1 MSSNVASSSTS
12 VPVIPL
18 PTFEEVKGYNAVE
31 LNVFLKER
39 LSDIDNH
46 IDTLTAEE
54 VKGSIFFKLTYEGLK
69 AYGIPLGASTMIVNL
84 INEYKGRY
92 KRRKIDDEEEI
103 QSDNYDNES
112 LEKVWKAFKEATIDD
127 NVLNLSN
134 DASYFLGVD
143 DYGNPIST
151 IFIRDCY
158 LDLSK
163 IIFESNRSRWR
174 ITGNPGIGK
183 TFFGYYLL
191 YIIAK
196 ANRTVVYHQHHRSP
210 ILFSEDKVYCSK
222 VDDIHLFKDYLGK
235 NDTWYIVDAREPMEF
250 RGKTILVCSPQMTY
264 YKTFDSLGIN
274 VRYMP
279 VWSLAEIDICRDKI
293 DIFKHL
299 TKEEVRTLHYK
310 WGGIPR
316 FVLFHA
322 RNYNSQKQLDAAII
336 EVEKS
341 IMYFVGETS
350 SGNSAN
356 HNLVHICTNVPVKEA
371 DQAEEVDQEE
381 EAGQEEEA
389 RNIQNKGKGREIEGS
404 STSATLVN
412 SADLATST
420 DSKLAD
426 KMSYYSERILEFA
439 SDYVSEMVI
448 NKLAE
453 KHKQE
458 LLDFVNSSDDL
469 NEFGSLRGTMFERLA
484 HRKLLRGGKFKVRP
498 IDRDFKR
505 NDPRLVLNNME
516 KVLFSDIDDIG
527 DATNTSG
534 TTKYYI
540 PTQKNNKSFDSFIP
554 TNKFFQMTI
563 AERHPI
569 VKSGLEKYIRGI
581 TRPDEE
587 ISFYFVLPET
597 RFTTYSIHTTKKTVI
612 NKKPAW
618 FGRFKQY
625 ALELD
630 LKIEDI

>member
-1 MSSNVASSSTS
+1 MSSNVASSSAG
-12 VPVIPL
+12 VPVISL
-18 PTFEEVKGYNAVE
+18 PTFEEVRGYNAVE
-31 LNVFLKER
+31 LNGFLKGR
-39 LSDIDNH
+39 LGNIDNH
-46 IDTLTAEE
+46 IDTLAAGE
-54 VKGSIFFKLTYEGLK
+54 VDGSIFFDLTYEGLK
-69 AYGIPLGASTMIVNL
+69 AHGISLGASTKIMKL
-84 INEYKGRY
+84 INEYKGGY
-92 KRRKIDDEEEI
+92 KRRKIDDEEEVK
-103 QSDNYDNES
+103 SDNYDNES
-112 LEKVWKAFKEATIDD
+112 LEKVWKAFKDATIDD

-134 DASYFLGVD
+134 DASYLLGVD
-143 DYGNPIST
+143 DYENPITT

-196 ANRTVVYHQHHRSP
+196 ANGTVIYHQHHRSP
-210 ILFSEDKVYCSK
+210 ILFSEDKVYC
-222 VDDIHLFKDYLGK
+222 
-235 NDTWYIVDAREPMEF
+235 NAREPMEF
-250 RGKTILVCSPQMTY
+250 RGKTILVCSPQTTY

-299 TKEEVRTLHYK
+299 TKEEVLALHYK

-322 RNYNSQKQLDAAII
+322 LNYNSQKQLDSAII
-336 EVEKS
+336 EVENS

-350 SGNSAN
+350 SGNSAI
-356 HNLVHICTNVPVKEA
+356 HNLVHICTNVPLKEA

-412 SADLATST
+412 PTISADLATSI

-426 KMSYYSERILEFA
+426 KMSYYSEYILEFA
-439 SDYVSEMVI
+439 SDYVSEMVM

-458 LLDFVNSSDDL
+458 LLDFVNSSEDL

-498 IDRDFKR
+498 IDLYFKR
-505 NDPRLVLNNME
+505 NDPFLVLNNME
-516 KVLFSDIDDIG
+516 KLLFSDIDDIG

-597 RFTTYSIHTTKKTVI
+597 RFATYREQSIHTTKKTVI
-612 NKKPAW
+612 KKKPAW

-630 LKIEDI
+630 LKIKDI

>member
-1 MSSNVASSSTS
+1 MSSSSTGD
-12 VPVIPL
+12 PVIPL

-39 LSDIDNH
+39 LSEIDNH
-46 IDTLTAEE
+46 IDTLTAGE

-92 KRRKIDDEEEI
+92 KRRKIDDEEEV

-134 DASYFLGVD
+134 DASYLLGVD

-196 ANRTVVYHQHHRSP
+196 ANRTVIYHQHHRSP

-222 VDDIHLFKDYLGK
+222 VDNIHLFKDYLGK

-264 YKTFDSLGIN
+264 YKTFDFT
-274 VRYMP
+274 
-279 VWSLAEIDICRDKI
+279 WDKCTI
-293 DIFKHL
+293 HA
-299 TKEEVRTLHYK
+299 EEVRALHYK

-322 RNYNSQKQLDAAII
+322 RNYNSQRQLDAAIT

-356 HNLVHICTNVPVKEA
+356 HNLVHICTNVPVKET

-381 EAGQEEEA
+381 EAGQEEEV

-412 SADLATST
+412 PADLATST

-439 SDYVSEMVI
+439 SDYISEMVI

-498 IDRDFKR
+498 IDRDLKR
-505 NDPRLVLNNME
+505 NDPMLVLNNME

-597 RFTTYSIHTTKKTVI
+597 RFTTYREQSIHTTKKTVI
-612 NKKPAW
+612 KKKPAW

-630 LKIEDI
+630 LKIKDISSS

>member
-1 MSSNVASSSTS
+1 T
-12 VPVIPL
+12 
-18 PTFEEVKGYNAVE
+18 
-31 LNVFLKER
+31 
-39 LSDIDNH
+39 
-46 IDTLTAEE
+46 
-54 VKGSIFFKLTYEGLK
+54 
-69 AYGIPLGASTMIVNL
+69 
-84 INEYKGRY
+84 
-92 KRRKIDDEEEI
+92 
-103 QSDNYDNES
+103 
-112 LEKVWKAFKEATIDD
+112 
-127 NVLNLSN
+127 
-134 DASYFLGVD
+134 
-143 DYGNPIST
+143 T

-183 TFFGYYLL
+183 TFFSYYLL

-196 ANRTVVYHQHHRSP
+196 ANGTVIYHQHHRSP
-210 ILFSEDKVYCSK
+210 ILFSEDKVYYSK
-222 VDDIHLFKDYLGK
+222 VDNIHLFKDYLGK

-250 RGKTILVCSPQMTY
+250 RGKTILICSPQTTY
-264 YKTFDSLGIN
+264 YKTFDSLWIN

-279 VWSLAEIDICRDKI
+279 VWSLAEINICRDKI

-299 TKEEVRTLHYK
+299 TKEEVQALHYK

-322 RNYNSQKQLDAAII
+322 RNYNSQKQLDTAIT

-350 SGNSAN
+350 SGNFAS
-356 HNLVHICTNVPVKEA
+356 HKLVHIY
-371 DQAEEVDQEE
+371 
-381 EAGQEEEA
+381 
-389 RNIQNKGKGREIEGS
+389 
-404 STSATLVN
+404 
-412 SADLATST
+412 
-420 DSKLAD
+420 SKLAD
-426 KMSYYSERILEFA
+426 KMSYYSEYILEFA
-439 SDYVSEMVI
+439 SNYVSEMVI

-458 LLDFVNSSDDL
+458 LLDFVNSSEDL

-498 IDRDFKR
+498 IDRDLKR
-505 NDPRLVLNNME
+505 GDPQLVLNNME
-516 KVLFSDIDDIG
+516 KMLFSDIDDIG

-540 PTQKNNKSFDSFIP
+540 PTQINNKSFDSFIP

-581 TRPDEE
+581 ARPDEE
-587 ISFYFVLPET
+587 ISFYFVLPKT
-597 RFTTYSIHTTKKTVI
+597 RFATYREQSIH
-612 NKKPAW
+612 
-618 FGRFKQY
+618 
-625 ALELD
+625 
-630 LKIEDI
+630 

>member
-1 MSSNVASSSTS
+1 MSSNVASSSAG
-12 VPVIPL
+12 VPVISL
-18 PTFEEVKGYNAVE
+18 PTFEEVRGYNAVE
-31 LNVFLKER
+31 LNGFLKGR
-39 LSDIDNH
+39 LGNIDNH
-46 IDTLTAEE
+46 IDTLAAGE
-54 VKGSIFFKLTYEGLK
+54 VDGSIFFDLTYEGLK
-69 AYGIPLGASTMIVNL
+69 AHGISLGASTKIMKL
-84 INEYKGRY
+84 INEYKGDQTTAYLGY
-92 KRRKIDDEEEI
+92 KRRKIDDEEEVK
-103 QSDNYDNES
+103 SDNYDNES
-112 LEKVWKAFKEATIDD
+112 LEKVWKAFKDATIDD

-134 DASYFLGVD
+134 DASYLLGVD
-143 DYGNPIST
+143 DYENPITT

-196 ANRTVVYHQHHRSP
+196 ANGTVIYHQHHRSP
-210 ILFSEDKVYCSK
+210 ILFSEDKVYC
-222 VDDIHLFKDYLGK
+222 
-235 NDTWYIVDAREPMEF
+235 NAREPMEF
-250 RGKTILVCSPQMTY
+250 RGKTILVCSPQTTY

-299 TKEEVRTLHYK
+299 TKEEVQALHYK

-322 RNYNSQKQLDAAII
+322 HNYNSQKQLDTAIT

-350 SGNSAN
+350 SGNSAS
-356 HNLVHICTNVPVKEA
+356 HKLVHICTNVPMKEA

-412 SADLATST
+412 PTISADLATSI

-426 KMSYYSERILEFA
+426 KMSYYSEYILEFA
-439 SDYVSEMVI
+439 SDYVSEMVM

-458 LLDFVNSSDDL
+458 LLDFVNSSEDL

-498 IDRDFKR
+498 IDQNLKR
-505 NDPRLVLNNME
+505 NDPQLVLNNME
-516 KVLFSDIDDIG
+516 KMLFSDIDDIG

-597 RFTTYSIHTTKKTVI
+597 RFATYREQSIHTTKKTVI
-612 NKKPAW
+612 KKKPAW

-630 LKIEDI
+630 LKIKDI

>member
-1 MSSNVASSSTS
+1 MSSSSTGD
-12 VPVIPL
+12 PVIPL

-39 LSDIDNH
+39 LSEIDNH
-46 IDTLTAEE
+46 IDTLTAGE

-84 INEYKGRY
+84 INEYKGHQPTAYLGY
-92 KRRKIDDEEEI
+92 KRRKIDDEEEV

-134 DASYFLGVD
+134 DASYLLGVD

-196 ANRTVVYHQHHRSP
+196 ANRTVIYHQHHRSP

-222 VDDIHLFKDYLGK
+222 VDNIHLFKDYLGK

-264 YKTFDSLGIN
+264 YKT
-274 VRYMP
+274 
-279 VWSLAEIDICRDKI
+279 DKI

-299 TKEEVRTLHYK
+299 TKEEVRALHYK

-322 RNYNSQKQLDAAII
+322 RNYNSQRQLDAAIT

-356 HNLVHICTNVPVKEA
+356 HNLVHICTNVPVKET

-381 EAGQEEEA
+381 EAGQEEEV

-412 SADLATST
+412 PADLATST

-439 SDYVSEMVI
+439 SDYISEMVI

-498 IDRDFKR
+498 IDRDLKR
-505 NDPRLVLNNME
+505 NDPMLVLNNME

-597 RFTTYSIHTTKKTVI
+597 RFTTYREQSIHTTKKTVI
-612 NKKPAW
+612 KKKPAW

-630 LKIEDI
+630 LKIKDISSS